1 MARIARAFLVA
12 AVALS
17 CGPAP
22 RNPAEFRQGVREGR
36 GTTKH
41 VQLEIDRPFSD
52 VFDDVKPRAEECFNH
67 MKVHHRGHGLNARSE
82 GTLTAAEMNT
92 VAPDAGELVIKQHD
106 AFQLVADFQAVSAS
120 STSLVIYGMS
130 FGWDE
135 VFAAIEAWARG
146 NPVKCP

>member
-1 MARIARAFLVA
+1 MTRIAWAFLVA
-12 AVALS
+12 MTLS

-22 RNPAEFRQGVREGR
+22 RNTAEFRQGVREGR

-41 VQLEIDRPFSD
+41 VRLEIERPFSD
-52 VFDDVKPRAEECFNH
+52 VFDDIKPRVEECFNH
-67 MKVHHRGHGLNARSE
+67 TKVRQRGHGTTARIE
-82 GTLTAAEMNT
+82 GTVTAAEMKT
-92 VAPDAGELVIKQHD
+92 VAPDTGELVIKQHD

-120 STSLVIYGMS
+120 SSSLDIYGMS
-130 FGWDE
+130 YGWDE